1 MKLHNKTALVT
12 GGAVRIGAAICEA
25 LADKGCH
32 VVIHCGRSVVEAGQ
46 LARRLKA
53 RGVNAWVVRRI
64 LRTEADCRAVLDEA
78 RTRAGSLDILVNNA
92 AVFHKDSL
100 KSATEAKLKAE
111 FGVNL
116 FVPIWLTR
124 RFAEGTDTGSVIN
137 LLDRRVAASDP
148 ECLPYSLSKKAL
160 AAFTAEAAL
169 ALAPG
174 ITVNGVAPGA
184 VLPPPGKGSRYLHDH
199 AGRVPLVACTTP
211 QQVARAVVGL
221 LELEGVTGQ
230 ILFVDGGQ
238 HLLGNGV

>member
-1 MKLHNKTALVT
+1 MNLHDKVVLVT

-32 VVIHCGRSVVEAGQ
+32 VVIHCGRSSAEAAQ
-46 LARRLKA
+46 LGRRLKA
-53 RGVNAWVVRRI
+53 RGVNAWVVRKV
-64 LRTEADCRAVLDEA
+64 LRTEADCRAVVDEA
-78 RTRAGSLDILVNNA
+78 RRKAGRLDILVNNA

-100 KSATEAKLKAE
+100 KTATEAKLKAE
-111 FGVNL
+111 FGLNL

-124 RFAEGTDTGSVIN
+124 RFAEGTETGSVIN
-137 LLDRRVAASDP
+137 LLDRRVVANDT

-174 ITVNGVAPGA
+174 IVVNGVAPGA
-184 VLPPPGKGSRYLHDH
+184 VLPPPGKGLSYLKDR
-199 AGRVPLVACTTP
+199 AGRIPLVARTTP

-221 LELEGVTGQ
+221 LELDGVTGQ
-230 ILFVDGGQ
+230 VLFVDGGQ